1 GKVEKNFEERV
12 QEGVKPLRG
21 KRVGSARSARRIQP
35 GGSGRPGLG
44 AWIPLGGDRRLAG
57 GSAAV
62 GRTSSEAVRRDR
74 LRFGQEGSGGEGG
87 SRPPGRELYR
97 APTPRLC
104 RLPPGPW
111 AVSSRLL
118 SSRRGRDGAPR
129 PRRVRRPGRTV
140 LSPSPTAPRRQG
152 GDPGP
157 RKGCSRSAARSAT
170 HPTRLETRTKE
181 SNARASQRVSPSPHG
196 AMKVKGRA
204 PWNGFV
210 PREGPTPWKAPRFRR
225 RPVSSR
231 RPLKIRGRR
240 CKSRAGPYPYPQQ
253 VSKVNSL
260 WRVGT
265 RRRKGSRQVRSVT
278 SG

>member
-1 GKVEKNFEERV
+1 MGQSVLRDGRTPFGREGRWPPSPRPIEK
-12 QEGVKPLRG
+12 GVWFRSQNPEWRRRAPRG
-21 KRVGSARSARRIQP
+21 AQCGNANEP
-35 GGSGRPGLG
+35 GE
-44 AWIPLGGDRRLAG
+44 AG
-57 GSAAV
+57 G
-62 GRTSSEAVRRDR
+62 GPGKSS
-74 LRFGQEGSGGEGG
+74 LFF
-87 SRPPGRELYR
+87 
-97 APTPRLC
+97 
-104 RLPPGPW
+104 
-111 AVSSRLL
+111 
-118 SSRRGRDGAPR
+118 
-129 PRRVRRPGRTV
+129 
-140 LSPSPTAPRRQG
+140 
-152 GDPGP
+152 
-157 RKGCSRSAARSAT
+157 
-170 HPTRLETRTKE
+170 
-181 SNARASQRVSPSPHG
+181 
-196 AMKVKGRA
+196 VKGRA